1 MPVIGLLHPKPSPTM
16 TGGRGSLLLIHA
28 CLGLHNW
35 RNPESISLC
44 ICEVDPISF
53 ESAAGSRRK
62 FPPGQQRVAKF
73 RSNGR
78 GQCVRGVCPVMVPC
92 TPWDF
97 APQRRNA
104 SLRYPSDASLGPGGG
119 KRQAQGMEP
128 MTHGFNSRPSTLDPF
143 LLAAGAAPNA
153 PARNCETR
161 SPPRIFRSD
170 RKAGT
175 RQT

>member
-1 MPVIGLLHPKPSPTM
+1 MYLCTTIGDGMPVIGLLHPKPSPTM
-16 TGGRGSLLLIHA
+16 TGGRGSLLLIQA

-44 ICEVDPISF
+44 ICEVDPIYF

-78 GQCVRGVCPVMVPC
+78 GQCVRGVCPVMVPF

-97 APQRRNA
+97 SPQQLCVAEVPQRRIA
-104 SLRYPSDASLGPGGG
+104 GAGRRKETGTGDG
-119 KRQAQGMEP
+119 
-128 MTHGFNSRPSTLDPF
+128 THDPWVQFEAINSRSF
-143 LLAAGAAPNA
+143 
-153 PARNCETR
+153 
-161 SPPRIFRSD
+161 SY
-170 RKAGT
+170 
-175 RQT
+175 

>member
-16 TGGRGSLLLIHA
+16 TGGRGSLLLIQA

-44 ICEVDPISF
+44 ICEVDPIYF

-62 FPPGQQRVAKF
+62 FPPGQQRVAVPSSAATDGDSVSVVCVQSRCPLPPGTF
-73 RSNGR
+73 HPSNY
-78 GQCVRGVCPVMVPC
+78 
-92 TPWDF
+92 
-97 APQRRNA
+97 A

-128 MTHGFNSRPSTLDPF
+128 IAPSTLDPS
-143 LLAAGAAPNA
+143 LTSC
-153 PARNCETR
+153 RR
-161 SPPRIFRSD
+161 SPQRPGAQLRNSVPPPKNFSLRS
-170 RKAGT
+170 
-175 RQT
+175 